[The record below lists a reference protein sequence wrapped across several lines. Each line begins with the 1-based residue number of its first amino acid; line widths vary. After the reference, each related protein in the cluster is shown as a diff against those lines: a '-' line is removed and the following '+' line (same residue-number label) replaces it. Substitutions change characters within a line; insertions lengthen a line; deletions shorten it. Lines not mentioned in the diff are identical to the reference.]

1 MKPIKVRLI
10 DGNNQFLI
18 NYAKATSYQDLVRR
32 CQQLNFGFDA
42 IYWIW
47 DGFDS
52 RAKRRD
58 IYSEYKN
65 TKSREKSKQD
75 TTKYDLMNQFKKI
88 DLPNLG
94 GVYSIDIPKTEA
106 DDVIRSLIKLLKETN
121 GENISIEI
129 ASNDADLFD
138 QTAISGVT
146 QPQSKLPKFCEQPSD
161 IPIYKTLVGDAGD
174 NIKGL
179 KGFGEKAWSNLAEL
193 EKKWIQLCLEQN
205 KNFFEKPD
213 WYYFA
218 DFDEKLAKKLTENW
232 TEVKMWYSLVNPI
245 WVPNN
250 EIFQN
255 LKKYPVVSKNNG
267 TRMTMD

>member
-94 GVYSIDIPKTEA
+94 GVYSIDVPKTEA

-146 QPQSKLPKFCEQPSD
+146 QPQSKLPNFCEQPSD
-161 IPIYKTLVGDAGD
+161 IPLYKTLVGDSGD

-179 KGFGEKAWSNLAEL
+179 KGFGEKAWEKLTLAERVCIQTNL
-193 EKKWIQLCLEQN
+193 EDNTET
-205 KNFFEKPD
+205 FS
-213 WYYFA
+213 YYK